1 MQREHV
7 ALDDVYFMREALKE
21 ACRAFELDE
30 VPVGAVVAMGG
41 KIIARAHN
49 LRETSQD
56 ATAHAELL
64 AIRKA
69 CEAVGSWRLNGC
81 SLYVTLEPCPMC
93 AGAVIL
99 SRLDRL
105 VFGAFDPKAGA
116 CGSLLNLPADGRF
129 NHRPEVV
136 AGVLAGECGEILKN
150 FFRARRTQE
159 KAD

>member
-1 MQREHV
+1 MHKEHV
-7 ALDDVYFMREALKE
+7 VLDDVYFMREALKE
-21 ACRAFELDE
+21 ACKAFELEE
-30 VPVGAVVAMGG
+30 VPVGAVVSMGG

-150 FFRARRTQE
+150 FFRARRMQE
-159 KAD
+159 KTE